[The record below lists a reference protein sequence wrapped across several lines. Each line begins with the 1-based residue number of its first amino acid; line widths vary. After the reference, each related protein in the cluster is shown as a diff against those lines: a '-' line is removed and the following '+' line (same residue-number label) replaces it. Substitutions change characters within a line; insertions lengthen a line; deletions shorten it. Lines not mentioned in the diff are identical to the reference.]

1 MISLV
6 SWCRRRTLPSVLLRL
21 LSTRSTSWDASSAAA
36 ISSLAMVKGAWRVVL
51 KGSVTMAL
59 ERCAAVILLERQP
72 TVGLSYECVPY
83 RVQVCRPLLAEKGQ
97 YERRR
102 KRPGQ
107 PGPESP
113 QRPPTCLYISSIC
126 VTRSRAVSGCA
137 QAPAPLRNKD
147 SASFCGL
154 AGPWLLLP
162 ATQCRADSWDP
173 KRGSI
178 SGYGCGTYMYS
189 TK

>member
-1 MISLV
+1 MGCVELCCNIVFGHGEGCLE
-6 SWCRRRTLPSVLLRL
+6 
-21 LSTRSTSWDASSAAA
+21 
-36 ISSLAMVKGAWRVVL
+36 GRVQ
-51 KGSVTMAL
+51 GSVTMAL
-59 ERCAAVILLERQP
+59 ERCAAVILLKHQLI
-72 TVGLSYECVPY
+72 VGFSYECVPY
-83 RVQVCRPLLAEKGQ
+83 RVQVCRPFLAGKGQ

-107 PGPESP
+107 PGQPGPESP
-113 QRPPTCLYISSIC
+113 QRRSTCSYISSIC
-126 VTRSRAVSGCA
+126 VTRSQAVSGSA
-137 QAPAPLRNKD
+137 QAPAPLREKD

-162 ATQCRADSWDP
+162 ATQCRVDSWDP

-178 SGYGCGTYMYS
+178 SDYGCGTYMYS